1 MIKTLK
7 KAVKWYFE
15 KAAETYA
22 WTPTC
27 TIPYIRKDDEESNK
41 EDVK

>member
-27 TIPYIRKDDEESNK
+27 TIPYIKEKDDSNK
-41 EDVK
+41 DVK